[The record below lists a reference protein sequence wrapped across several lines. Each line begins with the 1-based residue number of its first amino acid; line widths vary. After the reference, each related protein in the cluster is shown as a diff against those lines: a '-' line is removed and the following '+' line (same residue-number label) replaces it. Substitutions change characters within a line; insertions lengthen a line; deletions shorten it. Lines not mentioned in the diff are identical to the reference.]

1 MNAPDT
7 TTFYV
12 VDDDDI
18 QTMLVTDFLSRAGY
32 VVYSSTDSTKAV
44 AEIAEKK
51 PDCVLVDLMMP
62 KIDGFEVIEKLRS
75 LPDLRNTKIAVVSS
89 KTYDSDRRRA
99 AALGVNAYILKPL
112 DHDTFLAQI
121 EALIHD
127 RIALRYWGVRG
138 TLPLPGAGSMRYGGD
153 TSCMT
158 LSAQPDHFFIFDG
171 GTGLRRL
178 SNHLMAKKRRITG
191 RMLISH
197 PHLDHLLGIPFFA
210 PFYVPGN
217 EFSIFGCGGA
227 DGMRGLVNG
236 VMQDPYFP
244 ITTREFGANVFFR
257 DLHEESFELDGAV
270 ISTMLLNHPGKCL
283 GYRLDI
289 LGHRVCY
296 VTDHELFGP
305 GDPEFD
311 EHYRR
316 RLVEFIAGSDILI
329 TEATYRNSEYSRH
342 RGWGHS
348 TASAVAE
355 LAHDAG
361 VKELHI
367 FHHDPSQSDDDIDA
381 KLSEAAEALAQL
393 SSTTRVLAPAE
404 DSAFILER
412 SAHTA

>member
-1 MNAPDT
+1 
-7 TTFYV
+7 
-12 VDDDDI
+12 
-18 QTMLVTDFLSRAGY
+18 
-32 VVYSSTDSTKAV
+32 
-44 AEIAEKK
+44 
-51 PDCVLVDLMMP
+51 
-62 KIDGFEVIEKLRS
+62 
-75 LPDLRNTKIAVVSS
+75 
-89 KTYDSDRRRA
+89 
-99 AALGVNAYILKPL
+99 
-112 DHDTFLAQI
+112 
-121 EALIHD
+121 
-127 RIALRYWGVRG
+127 
-138 TLPLPGAGSMRYGGD
+138 
-153 TSCMT
+153 
-158 LSAQPDHFFIFDG
+158 
-171 GTGLRRL
+171 
-178 SNHLMAKKRRITG
+178 MAKRLEVVTPNA
-191 RMLISH
+191 LT
-197 PHLDHLLGIPFFA
+197 LLP
-210 PFYVPGN
+210 
-217 EFSIFGCGGA
+217 SIW
-227 DGMRGLVNG
+227 LVNG